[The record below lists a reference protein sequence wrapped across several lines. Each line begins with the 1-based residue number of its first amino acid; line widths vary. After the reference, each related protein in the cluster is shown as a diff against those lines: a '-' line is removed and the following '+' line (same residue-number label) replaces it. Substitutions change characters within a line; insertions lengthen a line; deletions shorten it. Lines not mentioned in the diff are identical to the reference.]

1 MPDRRLKAV
10 WDVRV
15 PVIRELAGVHEY
27 DGVVMDL
34 SPGGRKAA
42 LGRLGCA
49 SPGARL
55 ADRHDESHLTA
66 AEQAAHAEAEAGLL
80 RWNPLP
86 HIQNLDVS
94 CYDREYAAGRVF
106 FQAED
111 GIRDTSV
118 TGVQTCALPIS
129 DRGVDLA
136 KRDLHCFSLKV
147 GQKSRQ

>member
-1 MPDRRLKAV
+1 MTDRRLKAV
-10 WDVRV
+10 WDVQV

-49 SPGARL
+49 SPGERL

-94 CYDREYAAGRVF
+94 CYDREYARSSAARTAV
-106 FQAED
+106 
-111 GIRDTSV
+111 RPT
-118 TGVQTCALPIS
+118 QTCRQIGGSGAARSGEPLQRIVALRTLQSSI
-129 DRGVDLA
+129 RG
-136 KRDLHCFSLKV
+136 S
-147 GQKSRQ
+147 G